1 MSAKPDPFWVARIA
15 AGQPARLR
23 NPGESTED
31 YRIAMGW
38 DEPPKGS
45 PAVEKAMDRFYAAGP
60 SRDALENCRLFA
72 ARHRKEEWGK
82 TILKFC
88 NEGGATGSPLRAM
101 NPLTRERIHELW
113 VLNGGSLNGNNFEA
127 FARIIE
133 KEVRGAPN
141 A

>member
-1 MSAKPDPFWVARIA
+1 MSTKPEPFWIARIA

-23 NPGESTED
+23 DPGESVED

-38 DEPPKGS
+38 DQPHS

-72 ARHRKEEWGK
+72 TRHRKEEWAK

-88 NEGGATGSPLRAM
+88 SEGGATGSPLR
-101 NPLTRERIHELW
+101 ED
-113 VLNGGSLNGNNFEA
+113 GDG
-127 FARIIE
+127 
-133 KEVRGAPN
+133 
-141 A
+141 